1 MRWDWH
7 GNFEHKCRPGFE
19 VIKFVFEFPLCLCL
33 RSVCNIV
40 LGALTHLGLHGGVNV
55 RGASQHE
62 EQIRG
67 WTPLPLGT
75 LTCAVLANA
84 ALQNVFGAC
93 AFRGMFLAALAAA
106 LAASTIYCSSRSSH
120 HF

>member
-7 GNFEHKCRPGFE
+7 GNFEHQCRPRFE

-93 AFRGMFLAALAAA
+93 AFRGMFLAALAAT